1 MVVYICIAFYV
12 HFSRVVLPFY
22 SSSSM
27 ASSFS
32 TSLLTVS
39 RASLLNFRYVVVS
52 YCGFNLHFF
61 LMTRDL
67 LFVYL
72 FWSVCSAR
80 SLFLFKLC
88 LFLLSFESYFHMLL
102 IPLCRSRLLS
112 VNIFLLLKDILYYF
126 TECKSPDDEF
136 FYLLHVWKSLFHLI

>member
-1 MVVYICIAFYV
+1 MTPAWELLYAAGMALKSKKKGASLLLFQLDVEWLDNMVVYICIAFYV

-61 LMTRDL
+61 RKTRDL

-72 FWSVCSAR
+72 F
-80 SLFLFKLC
+80 
-88 LFLLSFESYFHMLL
+88 
-102 IPLCRSRLLS
+102 
-112 VNIFLLLKDILYYF
+112 
-126 TECKSPDDEF
+126 
-136 FYLLHVWKSLFHLI
+136 